1 MDLVGKRIKIVSK
14 NPTYAF
20 RDRYAKSMYI
30 PEYNTYIGRY
40 LPRPSWLSKDE
51 FMLTTGDIDSPV
63 RIIDKR
69 NVTEVKIDKSNRPDG
84 VYLVDGEKRKYVV
97 TSGPFGRFSC
107 NCTAFGYRKWC
118 SHINEVKKGLKHGS

>member
-1 MDLVGKRIKIVSK
+1 MDLVGKRIKITVRNVHKHKCSHACYE
-14 NPTYAF
+14 P
-20 RDRYAKSMYI
+20 DS
-30 PEYNTYIGRY
+30 NTYVGRY

-63 RIIDKR
+63 RIVNKNNITDI
-69 NVTEVKIDKSNRPDG
+69 KIDKSNRPDG

-97 TSGPFGRFSC
+97 TSGSFGRFSC

-118 SHINEVKKGLKHGS
+118 SHINEVKKDLKNAS